1 MPFSARDSVIS
12 STHQKKSTMI
22 ETNTSSKQSASK
34 NTHLNLKS
42 DQLLL
47 TKHQIS
53 NIKMHQNKK
62 LNKLRYT
69 CHYNVKRGWSSTPL
83 KTLPG
88 KGSGHKTAWQ
98 LLSPANKGDTIFGM
112 FANQPNVKPEG
123 AKIIHPIFVFDG
135 FLSNKCQHLSLWWT
149 NSRHASKDHSN
160 VRWGECVATPFETCN
175 ANPVFVRPIWSN
187 TTRSPIR
194 KAFDYLECYH
204 AFKKP
209 GVSQERDYAYNPYHL
224 WNP

>member
-1 MPFSARDSVIS
+1 MPFNARDSVIS
-12 STHQKKSTMI
+12 STHQKNSTMI

-47 TKHQIS
+47 TQHQIS

-123 AKIIHPIFVFDG
+123 AKIITSNLCFWWFPLKKMPTSFIMMNKQSACIKGSFKRPVRGMCSHP
-135 FLSNKCQHLSLWWT
+135 
-149 NSRHASKDHSN
+149 
-160 VRWGECVATPFETCN
+160 VR
-175 ANPVFVRPIWSN
+175 
-187 TTRSPIR
+187 
-194 KAFDYLECYH
+194 DM
-204 AFKKP
+204 
-209 GVSQERDYAYNPYHL
+209 
-224 WNP
+224 